1 MKYSVIRK
9 EDVLETG
16 EGIYRKITT
25 WDIIDG
31 YGRLMNYYP
40 YPTKS
45 QAQKG
50 CDFFN
55 LGSAN

>member
-1 MKYSVIRK
+1 MKYNAIRK

-31 YGRLMNYYP
+31 YGRLMNSYP
-40 YPTKS
+40 YPTPT
-45 QAQKG
+45 QAQKA

-55 LGSAN
+55 LGT